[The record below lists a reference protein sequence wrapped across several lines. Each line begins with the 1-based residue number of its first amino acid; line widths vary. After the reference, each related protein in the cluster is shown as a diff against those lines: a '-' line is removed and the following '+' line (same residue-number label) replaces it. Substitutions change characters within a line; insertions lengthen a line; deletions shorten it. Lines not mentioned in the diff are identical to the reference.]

1 VGPGQEPLAKSARVP
16 VFVPLHDTNPLKSID
31 YQYVTVSIIVLNIA
45 IYVIFQTGWFV
56 PLDDENLAAFAA
68 IPAELMGQGL
78 GDKSI
83 VSPFLVPE
91 RFTLV
96 TYMFLHGS
104 WIHLLGNMLFL
115 WVFGDNVEDAMGHLR
130 FIMFYL
136 MCGIFAAVIHSWIMP
151 TSALPLI
158 GASGAVAGIIS
169 AYLILH
175 PKVKIWVLAL
185 WRIPIKIT
193 AYWALG
199 FWILAQFANLLF
211 DTEESVAWGAHIGGL
226 AAGAVL
232 ILFMRRR
239 GVPLFDRTRGGA

>member
-1 VGPGQEPLAKSARVP
+1 

-31 YQYVTVSIIVLNIA
+31 YQYVTVSLIVLNIA
-45 IYVIFQTGWFV
+45 IYLIFQTGWFI
-56 PLDDENLAAFAA
+56 PLDEENLAAFAA

-78 GDKSI
+78 GDETI
-83 VSPFLVPE
+83 MSPFMVPE

-115 WVFGDNVEDAMGHLR
+115 WVFGDNIEDAMGHVR

-136 MCGIFAAVIHSWIMP
+136 MCGIFAAVLHSWMMP
-151 TSALPLI
+151 TSDLPLI
-158 GASGAVAGIIS
+158 GASGAVAGVIS

-175 PKVKIWVLAL
+175 PKVKVWILAL
-185 WRIPIKIT
+185 WRIPIRIT
-193 AYWALG
+193 AAWALG
-199 FWILAQFANLLF
+199 IWILAQFVNLLIEG
-211 DTEESVAWGAHIGGL
+211 EENVAWWAHVGGL

-239 GVPLFDRTRGGA
+239 GVVLFDKTRGGA

>member
-1 VGPGQEPLAKSARVP
+1 

-31 YQYVTVSIIVLNIA
+31 YQYVTVSLIVLNIA
-45 IYVIFQTGWFV
+45 IYLIFQTGWFI
-56 PLDDENLAAFAA
+56 PLDEENLAAFAA

-78 GDKSI
+78 GDETI
-83 VSPFLVPE
+83 MSPFMVQE

-115 WVFGDNVEDAMGHLR
+115 WVFGDNIEDAMGHVR

-136 MCGIFAAVIHSWIMP
+136 MCGIFAAVLHSWMMP
-151 TSALPLI
+151 TSELPLI
-158 GASGAVAGIIS
+158 GASGAVAGVIS

-175 PKVKIWVLAL
+175 PKVKVWILAL
-185 WRIPIKIT
+185 WRIPINIT
-193 AYWALG
+193 AAWALG
-199 FWILAQFANLLF
+199 IWILAQFVNLLIEG
-211 DTEESVAWGAHIGGL
+211 EENVAWWAHVGGL

-239 GVPLFDRTRGGA
+239 GVVLFDKTRGGA

>member
-1 VGPGQEPLAKSARVP
+1 M
-16 VFVPLHDTNPLKSID
+16 FVPLYDYNPMRHVIRP
-31 YQYVTVSIIVLNIA
+31 YVTYLLIAANVLV
-45 IYVIFQTGWFV
+45 YLVFQSDLVLQIG
-56 PLDDENLAAFAA
+56 DRAAMLFGVTPQEIGVGARLPRGYGA
-68 IPAELMGQGL
+68 L
-78 GDKSI
+78 
-83 VSPFLVPE
+83 PE
-91 RFTLV
+91 EVTLV
-96 TYMFLHGS
+96 TYMFLHGG
-104 WIHLLGNMLFL
+104 WLHLIGNMLFL

-130 FIMFYL
+130 FIMFYV
-136 MCGIFAAVIHSWIMP
+136 MCGIFAAVVHAWIMP
-151 TSALPLI
+151 KSELPLI

-175 PKVKIWVLAL
+175 PKVKVWVLAL

-239 GVPLFDRTRGGA
+239 GVPLFDQTRGGA

>member
-1 VGPGQEPLAKSARVP
+1 M
-16 VFVPLHDTNPLKSID
+16 FVPLHDTNPLKSID
-31 YQYVTVSIIVLNIA
+31 YQYVTVSLIVLNIA
-45 IYVIFQTGWFV
+45 IYLIFQTGWFI
-56 PLDDENLAAFAA
+56 PLDEENLSAFAA

-78 GDKSI
+78 GDETI
-83 VSPFLVPE
+83 MSPFMVPE
-91 RFTLV
+91 RFTLI

-136 MCGIFAAVIHSWIMP
+136 MCGIFAAVVHSWIMP
-151 TSALPLI
+151 KSELPLI

-175 PKVKIWVLAL
+175 PKVKVWVLAL

-211 DTEESVAWGAHIGGL
+211 NTEESVAWGAHIGGL

-239 GVPLFDRTRGGA
+239 GVPLFDKTRGGA

>member
-1 VGPGQEPLAKSARVP
+1 MLGPPEDD
-16 VFVPLHDTNPLKSID
+16 VFPIRDDNPTLGSSS
-31 YQYVTVSIIVLNIA
+31 VTVAIVALNA
-45 IYVIFQTGWFV
+45 LVWAFV
-56 PLDDENLAAFAA
+56 
-68 IPAELMGQGL
+68 QGL
-78 GDKSI
+78 GSEAALVKSVCELGAI
-83 VSPFLVPE
+83 PGELLGRIAPGTTVPLGPGIACVIDAQPHWS
-91 RFTLV
+91 TAL
-96 TYMFLHGS
+96 THMFLHGG
-104 WIHLLGNMLFL
+104 WFHLIGNLWFL

-136 MCGIFAAVIHSWIMP
+136 MCGIFAAVVHSWIMP
-151 TSALPLI
+151 TSELPLI

-199 FWILAQFANLLF
+199 FWILAQFANLLI

-239 GVPLFDRTRGGA
+239 GVSLFDRTRGGA

>member
-1 VGPGQEPLAKSARVP
+1 M
-16 VFVPLHDTNPLKSID
+16 FIPLHDTNPLKWIR
-31 YQYVTVSIIVLNIA
+31 YQYVTVALIVLNIA
-45 IYVIFQTGWFV
+45 VYAMFETGWFI
-56 PLDDENLAAFAA
+56 PLDAENAASFAV
-68 IPAELMGQGL
+68 IPADLMGSGA
-78 GDKSI
+78 KSVI
-83 VSPFLVPE
+83 SPSFPLPE

-115 WVFGDNVEDAMGHLR
+115 WVFGDNVEDAMGHVR

-136 MCGIFAAVIHSWIMP
+136 MCGIFAGLLHSWMLP
-151 TSALPLI
+151 KSDLPLI
-158 GASGAVAGIIS
+158 GASGAVAGIIA

-175 PKVKIWVLAL
+175 PKVKVWVLAL
-185 WRIPIKIT
+185 WRVPIKIT

-199 FWILAQFANLLF
+199 FWILSQFANLLF
-211 DTEESVAWGAHIGGL
+211 DSEENVAWWAHIGGL

-239 GVPLFDRTRGGA
+239 GVPLFDRTAGGA